1 MINQTNNQAVLFEKF
16 HRPSS
21 TPLPNGIP
29 VTFSANE
36 IDVAIDRGVKRLE
49 CFVNANPLS
58 ENWVCFG
65 WIDGGLDSPAVT
77 LPIGALRMIEGD
89 VEYMANDNPL
99 FAIPFENDWQRVS
112 FLMKQ
117 VLIKDFEPSD
127 LHDSTEPLSLVSQ
140 N

>member
-1 MINQTNNQAVLFEKF
+1 MINQANNQVVLFKNF

-21 TPLPNGIP
+21 TPLLNGIP
-29 VTFSANE
+29 VIFSATE

-58 ENWVCFG
+58 ENWVSFG

-89 VEYMANDNPL
+89 VEYMASDNPL
-99 FAIPFENDWQRVS
+99 FAIPFENDWVLVS
-112 FLMKQ
+112 LLMKQ

-127 LHDSTEPLSLVSQ
+127 LHENTEPLSLVSQ